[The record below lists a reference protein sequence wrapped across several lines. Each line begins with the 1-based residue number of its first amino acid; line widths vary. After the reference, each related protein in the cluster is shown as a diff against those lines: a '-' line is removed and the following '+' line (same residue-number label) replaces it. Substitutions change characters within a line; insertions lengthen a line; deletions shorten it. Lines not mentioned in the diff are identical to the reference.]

1 MLFLE
6 IPAYGATSAI
16 ASMPMHRS
24 TRRTNRIARL
34 TSAIVTSLLASVA
47 LFHAPPAKASLQGA
61 TVTIAVYCCT
71 APPGPANQTSN
82 TVSGTV
88 PASFPQGSLKGG
100 AVIPVSVDVTAGQV
114 TLTSG
119 GSWQAA
125 GGSFN
130 GYVYTFSG
138 APAITNVT
146 VDPLTSPALA
156 PTSMTFTSNSISVNV
171 SGLNYPSG
179 GKQILDITTAA

>member
-1 MLFLE
+1 M
-6 IPAYGATSAI
+6 
-16 ASMPMHRS
+16 
-24 TRRTNRIARL
+24 
-34 TSAIVTSLLASVA
+34 
-47 LFHAPPAKASLQGA
+47 
-61 TVTIAVYCCT
+61 
-71 APPGPANQTSN
+71 
-82 TVSGTV
+82 
-88 PASFPQGSLKGG
+88 
-100 AVIPVSVDVTAGQV
+100 SVDVTAGQI

-146 VDPLTSPALA
+146 VDQLTSPALA

-171 SGLNYPSG
+171 SGLNYPNG